1 MTKFETVPPEQA
13 RWHCDLA
20 QFKFKTTNELKGFS
34 AILGQDRAVRSIN
47 AGLDMNYA
55 GYNIFVSGA
64 SGTGRATTVKL
75 LLQQRK
81 NDKPSPEDIC
91 YVNNFKNP
99 DLPIVL
105 TFRAGQ
111 GCQFKND
118 MEALVEQ
125 LQNALP
131 QIFESEKYHQ
141 KRESIEQKYD
151 EKQKKNLEEFESK
164 TASENFTL
172 VQIQVGPYTKPDI
185 LPIIKDQPLPLE
197 QLPQQVQ
204 EGTITEKEMEKIL
217 KIHEEFT
224 KELGRIFK
232 ENQKIQREKTHKI
245 NSLDYDMA
253 KPAIA
258 DAVNELQ
265 EKYAGEKV
273 HEYLKSI
280 EENVLMNL
288 KLFREVPDAAKTIN
302 SEAKKSFMPDQFLEY
317 RVNVIVDNRD
327 TKGAPVIF
335 ENGPSFAKLFGTIE
349 KVVDAKGQWR
359 TDFTKI
365 RAGSLLMAN
374 GGFLVLYARDVL
386 VEQGVWNNLKRN
398 LKSRQT
404 EIQGYD
410 PFFMIS
416 ATAIKPEPIDIDL
429 QVILIG
435 EPDVYHLLYEAD
447 PDFNKIFKVKAD
459 FDYVMKNEKDNLAKY
474 AEFIKKIC
482 DDENLL
488 PFDRA
493 AVGAIVEYGV
503 RLAGRQN
510 KISTRFNY
518 IADLV
523 REASYYAQKS
533 NAKIV
538 LTKYVDEAIS
548 EKIFRVNLIEEKIQ
562 EMIEE
567 GTIMIDTKGKV
578 VGQVNGLSV
587 LSLGDY
593 SFGRP
598 SRITA
603 QVSIGRAGIINIER
617 EVALSGPTHDKGVLI
632 IAGYLRGKF
641 AHDKP
646 LAMSAS
652 ICFEQSYSGVDG
664 DSASSTEVYALL
676 SSLAETPLRQD
687 VAVTGSVNQKGE
699 IQPIGGVNEKI
710 EGFFKVCKAAG
721 LTGSQGVM
729 IPRQNVD
736 DLMLSKEVAEHIKK
750 QKFSIF
756 PIDTIDQGI
765 ELLSGLPAGT
775 RDAQGKFPPDS
786 VYGKVDIK
794 LAEFA
799 NSLKTFS
806 SHETF

>member
-1 MTKFETVPPEQA
+1 MTKFNKVPA
-13 RWHCDLA
+13 DKTRWHCDLA
-20 QFKFKTTNELKGFS
+20 QFTFKTTDELKRFS
-34 AILGQDRAVRSIN
+34 TILGQDRAVRSIN
-47 AGLDMNYA
+47 AGLAMNYA

-81 NDKPSPEDIC
+81 KEKETPKDIC

-99 DLPIVL
+99 DLPVVL
-105 TFRAGQ
+105 TFASGQ

-118 MEALVEQ
+118 MEALVDQ
-125 LQNALP
+125 LQNVLP
-131 QIFESEKYHQ
+131 QIFESDRYRQ
-141 KRESIEQKYD
+141 KRDSIENKFNEQ
-151 EKQKKNLEEFESK
+151 QKKKLEEFEKK
-164 TASENFTL
+164 TASKHFTL

-185 LPIIKDQPLPLE
+185 FPVIKDQPIPLE
-197 QLPQQVQ
+197 QLSQQVQ
-204 EGTITEKEMEKIL
+204 EGTISEKEMENIL
-217 KIHEEFT
+217 KTHEEFT

-232 ENQKIQREKTHKI
+232 ENQKIQREKIQKI
-245 NSLDYDMA
+245 NRLDYDMA
-253 KPAIA
+253 KPVISDAI
-258 DAVNELQ
+258 NELR
-265 EKYAGEKV
+265 EKYLDDKV
-273 HEYLKSI
+273 HDYLDSI
-280 EENVLMNL
+280 EENVLLNL
-288 KLFREVPDAAKTIN
+288 KLFRGTVDSGKRKDRE
-302 SEAKKSFMPDQFLEY
+302 SKKSFLPDQFLEY

-327 TKGAPVIF
+327 AKGAPIIF

-398 LKSRQT
+398 LKSRKT

-459 FDYVMKNEKDNLAKY
+459 FDYVMKNEKDNLLKY

-493 AVGAIVEYGV
+493 AVGAVAEYGV

-533 NAKIV
+533 VTKIV
-538 LTKYVDEAIS
+538 LTKHVDEAIS
-548 EKIFRVNLIEEKIQ
+548 EKILRVNLIEDKIQ
-562 EMIEE
+562 EMIKE
-567 GTIMIDTKGKV
+567 GTIMIDTRGKV

-676 SSLAETPLRQD
+676 SGIAEIPLRQD
-687 VAVTGSVNQKGE
+687 IAVTGSVNQKGE

-736 DLMLSKEVAEHIKK
+736 DLMLSKEVAEYIKK
-750 QKFSIF
+750 EKFAIY
-756 PIDTIDQGI
+756 PIDTIDHGI
-765 ELLSGLPAGT
+765 ELLSGLPAGE

-786 VYGKVDIK
+786 INGKVDMK

-799 NSLKTFS
+799 NSLKNFS
-806 SHETF
+806 SHEIF